1 MSIKLSIHPILR
13 HLVDD
18 KSVVEVNGTTVGE
31 CLKDLIKQYPA
42 VESGLFNKNGKLLN
56 YVDIYVNLK
65 STFPEELATPVKDG
79 DELQLVLM
87 IAGG

>member
-1 MSIKLSIHPILR
+1 MSIKVSIHPILR
-13 HLVDD
+13 HLVDN

-31 CLKDLIKQYPA
+31 CLKDLVRQYPT
-42 VESGLFNKNGKLLN
+42 VERGLFNQQGKLLN

-65 STFPEELATPVKDG
+65 STFPEELAKPVEDG
-79 DELQLVLM
+79 DDIQLVLM